1 MDDPKLVSSAGQAVQ
16 IGGAAQPAHG
26 VDAMEMGSTQVGG
39 QPSESPSPS
48 GETNVPTLMVAE
60 SPTPS
65 GAEDA
70 MQMMQNIHME
80 RGYQLEDQ
88 ALNHTAIKCYFY
100 TYLIRKCYGKI
111 SLAH

>member
-88 ALNHTAIKCYFY
+88 ALEARREYEEK
-100 TYLIRKCYGKI
+100 
-111 SLAH
+111 LAERGGS